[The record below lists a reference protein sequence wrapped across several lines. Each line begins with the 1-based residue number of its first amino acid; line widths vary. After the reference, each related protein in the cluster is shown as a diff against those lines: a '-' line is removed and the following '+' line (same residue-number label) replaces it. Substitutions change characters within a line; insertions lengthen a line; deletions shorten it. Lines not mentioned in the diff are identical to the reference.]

1 VTGASDWTEL
11 VGAVLVGTDRRPVRT
26 GGDDLLADAAE
37 AALERYAGWLPTPDG
52 GRNPDPAPADPRP
65 RVPDA
70 AGRRLRRMLA
80 GEHDELLPEWLAVA
94 RGTGR
99 RAPEED
105 LPDLLD
111 HGRAHP
117 TRRTAVAELAGPR
130 GRWLAG
136 LNPRWRYAAEVAAPD
151 GDEPVEERWRLGSRT
166 QRASLLAALRDEQGG
181 RDPAAARTLLASTL
195 LASTWS
201 TETAD
206 DRATFLQVLAT
217 GLSADD
223 EDFCEAA
230 LDDRSRQVRE
240 VAADLL
246 ARLPGSALAGRMA
259 ERAHTLVR
267 RDGRRLAVTLP
278 TACDEAMRRDGVL
291 PNPRIGTGERAWWL
305 EQIVAAAPLD
315 PWPAV
320 LGQPMERLVTLRAPD
335 DLHEVV
341 RRGWVRAAV
350 RQNRVDWAYALLAV
364 RPEPDLLAV
373 LPHDECCSYVA
384 GQLDRHGF
392 TSDNMALL
400 PRCPDRWTTELGKAF
415 MAAVE
420 RDVTRAAD
428 RPFWLGHVVA
438 GARLALPLEL
448 AGDAERLANAVP
460 GGTPAA
466 AACAELAEVVEFR
479 AQMHDELDP
488 AQETR

>member
-1 VTGASDWTEL
+1 MSARGDWTEL

-26 GGDDLLADAAE
+26 GGDDLLAEAAE
-37 AALERYAGWLPTPDG
+37 AALERYAGWLPPPAG
-52 GRNPDPAPADPRP
+52 GQPPDPAPEDPRP

-136 LNPRWRYAAEVAAPD
+136 LNPRWRYAAEVADPD
-151 GDEPVEERWRLGSRT
+151 GDEPVEESWRLGSRT
-166 QRASLLAALRDEQGG
+166 QRAALLVALRG
-181 RDPAAARTLLASTL
+181 RDPAAARDL

-201 TETAD
+201 TETAE
-206 DRATFLQVLAT
+206 DRAAFLQALAT
-217 GLSADD
+217 GLSAAD
-223 EDFCEAA
+223 EEFCEAA
-230 LDDRSRQVRE
+230 LDDRGRQVRE

-246 ARLPGSALAGRMA
+246 ARLPDSALAGRMA
-259 ERAHTLVR
+259 ERAQARVR
-267 RDGRRLAVTLP
+267 RDGRRLAVILP
-278 TACDEAMRRDGVL
+278 TECDEAMRRDGVL

-305 EQIVAAAPLD
+305 EQIVAATPLD
-315 PWPAV
+315 RWPAA
-320 LGQPMERLVTLRAPD
+320 LGQPLERLVTLRAPD

-350 RQNRVDWAYALLAV
+350 RQGRVDWAYALLGV

-400 PRCPDRWTTELGKAF
+400 PRCPDRWTTGLGRAF
-415 MAAVE
+415 LAAVE

-448 AGDAERLANAVP
+448 AADAERLAHAVP

-479 AQMHDELDP
+479 AQMHQELEER
-488 AQETR
+488 QETR